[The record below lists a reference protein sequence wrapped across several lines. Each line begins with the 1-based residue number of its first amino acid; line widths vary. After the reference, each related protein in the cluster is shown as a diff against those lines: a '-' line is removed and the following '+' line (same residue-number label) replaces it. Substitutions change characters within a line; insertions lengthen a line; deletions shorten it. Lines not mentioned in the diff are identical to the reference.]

1 MKRLLPG
8 MLTPQERTKQM
19 LRVDQAGEYGA
30 IRIYKGQLDVLKNH
44 PTSSLIE
51 EMKTQE
57 QEHLNSFNLLLR
69 ERNIKPTIFTPLWHV
84 GGYVLGALTAK
95 LGSKAAMAC
104 TVAVEEV
111 IDQHYAG
118 QIEELEQSDLEPE
131 LTNIIKRFRADELA
145 HKDQSLEA
153 GAADA
158 PGFAVLR
165 TSIKAI
171 TRAAIWLSTR
181 A

>member
-8 MLTPQERTKQM
+8 MLPPQERIKQI

-57 QEHLNSFNLLLR
+57 QEHLNSFNQLLR

-84 GGYVLGALTAK
+84 GGYVLGALT
-95 LGSKAAMAC
+95 LRRS
-104 TVAVEEV
+104 
-111 IDQHYAG
+111 
-118 QIEELEQSDLEPE
+118 
-131 LTNIIKRFRADELA
+131 NRRA
-145 HKDQSLEA
+145 
-153 GAADA
+153 
-158 PGFAVLR
+158 
-165 TSIKAI
+165 
-171 TRAAIWLSTR
+171 
-181 A
+181 